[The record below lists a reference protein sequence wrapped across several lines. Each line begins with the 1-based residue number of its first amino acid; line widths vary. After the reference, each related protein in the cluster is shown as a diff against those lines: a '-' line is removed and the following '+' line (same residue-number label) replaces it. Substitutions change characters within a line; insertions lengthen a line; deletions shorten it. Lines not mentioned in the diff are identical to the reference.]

1 MLRRSTKV
9 SIAAA
14 LLTVNFAFA
23 TAVSAAAPTNTAPA
37 TAAAAPLAPGTL
49 DNARSLAGTGNFAG
63 AIAAL
68 EPYVAAHREDVA
80 ALRYLGDLYVRTGDF
95 KHAERTYSALI
106 ALTPQDKS
114 AHDRL
119 GNAYAADDLV
129 PQAIAEYQLSLPDV
143 VAYTDLV
150 RLHRRI
156 GDLAEFVAKYR
167 ALAQNNVVDYNA
179 QLGYGVI
186 LRSLHRPG
194 EASTYLERAVTL
206 APRSCAAHT
215 ELGNAELDLERTAAA
230 ASDYRQCLAVEPN
243 DYSALVD
250 LSLTFDPTRDAGA
263 AGALLDRALK
273 LQPYRPEALV
283 NYGYLSDASGHGD
296 KAIGYYERALAAD
309 VLARDAYVDLGYDYQ
324 QQRMFALAEAVFLK
338 GLSVSP
344 SDGRIEYLLG
354 QTYSEQGKRTLAV
367 QQLKAAANSDE
378 PDVSR
383 AASAALITLQ

>member
-1 MLRRSTKV
+1 MEP
-9 SIAAA
+9 AA
-14 LLTVNFAFA
+14 
-23 TAVSAAAPTNTAPA
+23 SPA
-37 TAAAAPLAPGTL
+37 GGPASL
-49 DNARSLAGTGNFAG
+49 DNARGLAGAGNFTG

-68 EPYVAAHREDVA
+68 KPYVDAHPGDAA
-80 ALRYLGDLYVRTGDF
+80 ALRYLGDLYVRTGAF
-95 KHAERTYSALI
+95 KLAESTYLALI
-106 ALTPQDKS
+106 QATPQDKT

-156 GDLAEFVAKYR
+156 GDLPAFVEKYR
-167 ALAQNNVVDYNA
+167 ALAQNGNDDYGA
-179 QLGYGVI
+179 QLGYGVV
-186 LRSLHRPG
+186 LRSLHRPA
-194 EASTYLERAVTL
+194 EASTYLERAVAL
-206 APRSCAAHT
+206 APRSCAART
-215 ELGNAELDLERTAAA
+215 ELGNAELDLERPASAAA
-230 ASDYRQCLAVEPN
+230 EYRQCLAIEPN

-250 LSLTFDPTRDAGA
+250 LSLTFDPARDAEA
-263 AGALLDRALK
+263 ASALLDRALK

-283 NYGYLSDASGHGD
+283 NYGYLSDATGQSD
-296 KAIGYYERALAAD
+296 KAIGYYQRALAAD

-354 QTYSEQGKRTLAV
+354 QTYSQQGKRTLALA
-367 QQLKAAANSDE
+367 QLSAAVHSDE

-383 AASAALITLQ
+383 AASAALTSLQ